1 MDGTQ
6 LRTERTADHRDAE
19 RAIREAFWNVYSPGA
34 SEHFL
39 LHNMRKSPDFIAEL
53 ATVALIGGRIVG
65 AVACMAGTIR
75 TDSGRLVSV
84 VTVGPIGVLP
94 GFQRQGAGRLLI
106 DSIADKAAAMGHCA
120 LMLCGDPAYY
130 SRLGFVPAERFGIR
144 TADDMYFDAL
154 QARELTPGALSKAAG
169 TYHESE
175 GYAVDEAA
183 LAAFDTRFE
192 PKEKMSGTPSQL
204 RFEQMLATMRPR
216 TGAKG

>member
-75 TDSGRLVSV
+75 TDRGRQVSV
-84 VTVGPIGVLP
+84 VTVGPIGVVP
-94 GFQRQGAGRLLI
+94 GFQRQGIGSMLMEHTAVR
-106 DSIADKAAAMGHCA
+106 ARAEGHCA

-130 SRLGFVPAERFGIR
+130 SRRGFVPAERFGIR

-154 QARELTPGALSKAAG
+154 QARELTPGALSEAAG

-175 GYAVDEAA
+175 AYAVDEAA
-183 LAAFDTRFE
+183 LADFDTRFE
-192 PKEKMSGTPSQL
+192 PKEMVSGTPSQL
-204 RFEQMLATMRPR
+204 RFERMMATMRPR
-216 TGAKG
+216 G